1 MKFKL
6 EVTMTS
12 GDTFISIELD
22 DMDKNH
28 NRILSSTS
36 HLNDIKVL
44 SLELSDRSVVHI
56 RGSLIES
63 VVVTMV
69 SEF

>member
-22 DMDKNH
+22 DMDENH

-44 SLELSDRSVVHI
+44 SLELSDKSIVHI